1 MIDMLKALWAYRGFV
16 RSSIHNELV
25 ARFARSRLGG
35 LWMII
40 HPLAQVAIYALILS
54 NVLAAKLPGIDNKYA
69 YALYLM
75 AGMLAWNLFSEIVG
89 RCLTLFVEQGNLMKK
104 MSFPRITL
112 PVIVIGSSL
121 LNNALLFAALLLVFA
136 LLGHAPTVQMLWI
149 FPLTLTVVGLA
160 VGIGLVLGVINVFV
174 RDIGQVMPII
184 LQVWFWFTP
193 IVYPVSILSDSIRE
207 LMRFNP
213 LFPIVTAYQKIL
225 VYGKFPDIQVISTT
239 AAVALGLLV
248 LGLFL
253 FRRAAPEMVD
263 AL

>member
-160 VGIGLVLGVINVFV
+160 VGIGLFFGVINVVV